1 MKSIKIKT
9 ETHEKLKFFCEN
21 NNKKIVGFVDE
32 ILLEY
37 IENISDIKN
46 LKDRLES
53 IEKKLGMI

>member
-9 ETHEKLKFFCEN
+9 ETHEKLKNFCDN

-37 IENISDIKN
+37 IDNISDIKK
-46 LKDRLES
+46 LKDRIEI
-53 IEKKLGMI
+53 IEKQVGIK